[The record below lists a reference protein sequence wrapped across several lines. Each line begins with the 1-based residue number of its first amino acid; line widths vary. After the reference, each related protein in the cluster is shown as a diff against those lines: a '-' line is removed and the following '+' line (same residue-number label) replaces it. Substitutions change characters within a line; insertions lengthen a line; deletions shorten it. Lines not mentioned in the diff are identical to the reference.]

1 MDTKKEQV
9 EENQTKLTDGYK
21 NLIERTKKT
30 LNEIDSEIPPALH
43 DAMEVAKKKAV
54 EIGELTAIE
63 ADKVAE
69 FVRRDI
75 YDAAQ
80 YIKTKERELADWLKL
95 DLLLLKKNIL
105 DDFDFLVKQMQSE
118 IKHISKNMEP
128 GLTWKTGEITGIGT
142 LECDHCHALIHFHK
156 AGHIPPCPK
165 CQKTDFHRQW
175 HK

>member
-1 MDTKKEQV
+1 MDTKKEQA
-9 EENQTKLTDGYK
+9 EENKVHLTMGYK
-21 NLIERTKKT
+21 TLIERTQKT
-30 LNEIDSEIPPALH
+30 LNEMSTEIPSTLH
-43 DAMEVAKKKAV
+43 DAMEIAKKKAV

-75 YDAAQ
+75 HDAAQ
-80 YIKTKERELADWLKL
+80 YIKTEERELADWLRL
-95 DLLLLKKNIL
+95 DFLLLKKKALN
-105 DDFDFLVKQMQSE
+105 DFDFLVKQMQSE
-118 IKHISKNMEP
+118 IKHISKNMKP

-142 LECDHCHALIHFHK
+142 LECDHCHEHIHFHK

-165 CQKTDFHRQW
+165 CQKTNFHRQW